1 MKTFSSP
8 YILLRSAW
16 VTSHS
21 SFKVAANGIFI
32 FGLTWETKYLL
43 SSWDLKVICNIGILS
58 FISFS
63 RIHGIAFKHFGWEGV
78 LDNGVMLE
86 EPYVLR
92 STHHWYR
99 ISAQRREKWC
109 YIYHFYNS
117 ISLIESWFIVRKND
131 NSFWC
136 RNNVYCN
143 QDSKKS
149 WGGKETIENS

>member
-16 VTSHS
+16 VTSHY
-21 SFKVAANGIFI
+21 SFKVAANGIFV
-32 FGLTWETKYLL
+32 FGLTWETKYLW
-43 SSWDLKVICNIGILS
+43 SSWDLKVICNVGILS

-86 EPYVLR
+86 EPYVFKG
-92 STHHWYR
+92 THHWCR
-99 ISAQRREKWC
+99 ISAQRREKWG

-117 ISLIESWFIVRKND
+117 ISLTESWFIVRKND
-131 NSFWC
+131 NSFWR
-136 RNNVYCN
+136 RNNGYCN
-143 QDSKKS
+143 QDSFFTS
-149 WGGKETIENS
+149 SALFAIENS